1 MKRTKE
7 ERKANRKRILAKI
20 KAWFTQLDDVILP
33 KANELALKFMKA
45 FKSVADNDLLDFVT
59 KFIPGEAD
67 DRVLGKLRQIAD
79 KSVVILGLTG
89 ECMDEEDL
97 VKKLACIW
105 DKIKHLPKEQRA
117 FQLNNLHAIALAE
130 FDDNNEEMAVY
141 LAQAPIDYLN
151 DDVAS

>member
-20 KAWFTQLDDVILP
+20 KAWFKQLDDTVLP

-45 FKSVADNDLLDFVT
+45 FKGVADNNFLDFIT
-59 KFIPGEAD
+59 KVIPGEAD
-67 DRVLGKLRQIAD
+67 DKILDKVRQIAD

-89 ECMDEEDL
+89 ECMAEEDL
-97 VKKLACIW
+97 VKKFACIW
-105 DKIKHLPKEQRA
+105 DKIKSLPKEQRA
-117 FQLNNLHAIALAE
+117 FQLNNLHALALAE
-130 FDDNNEEMAVY
+130 FDDNDEELSIY

-151 DDVAS
+151 DDVA